1 MATNL
6 IMPTMQTRKTTPR
19 AAYRLGVTER
29 ILASPTLA
37 ARFPRLKA
45 LTINIEFFDSGGL
58 TRNGGMKYK
67 PNLEKAK
74 AMVCFDCPSGECVGG
89 DYDVSEELRRA
100 IAAGKTTLTGE
111 LQCQGMRHKPKQT
124 PSRLPRPAC

>member
-1 MATNL
+1 SDRRCDLYSTNLRLFQGDACRRLTGDEMATNL

-100 IAAGKTTLTGE
+100 IAAG
-111 LQCQGMRHKPKQT
+111 
-124 PSRLPRPAC
+124 